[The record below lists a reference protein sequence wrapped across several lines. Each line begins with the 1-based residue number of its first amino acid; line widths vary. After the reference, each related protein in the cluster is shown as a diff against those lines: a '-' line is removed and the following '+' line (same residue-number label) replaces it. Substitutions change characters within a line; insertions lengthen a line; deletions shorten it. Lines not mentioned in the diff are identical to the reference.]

1 MPTSDDYWRRPPEG
15 TEPAPSGPVTPP
27 AAAYAGPPRSSP
39 PPHGWRP
46 PMVIQPAPPRA
57 MPRQDEERLDREEQ
71 AATIL
76 TKGVGI
82 FAGAVVVVLLLI
94 LCGRILF

>member
-1 MPTSDDYWRRPPEG
+1 MI
-15 TEPAPSGPVTPP
+15 
-27 AAAYAGPPRSSP
+27 
-39 PPHGWRP
+39 
-46 PMVIQPAPPRA
+46 IQPAPPRV
-57 MPRQDEERLDREEQ
+57 MPKQDEERLDREEQ

-82 FAGAVVVVLLLI
+82 FAGAVVLVLLLI